1 MLWEINMAKTNS
13 SMLVLGLT
21 AVSAF
26 TMLFATNLITKP
38 ILETRENQRYLDLL
52 KMDSLGDYDVGEAIV
67 PTGDL
72 LSAGI
77 TEIKPFYLN
86 NILVAVVYTGDASG
100 YSRTTGL
107 SFRLGIREGM
117 MTQFVVDAHGE
128 SQGYG
133 AEVLL
138 NVPDALENL
147 RIEEESS
154 WTASLVAISTG
165 STVTRRGI
173 INVLKAIRIDYIQRM
188 DG

>member
-1 MLWEINMAKTNS
+1 
-13 SMLVLGLT
+13 
-21 AVSAF
+21 
-26 TMLFATNLITKP
+26 
-38 ILETRENQRYLDLL
+38 
-52 KMDSLGDYDVGEAIV
+52 
-67 PTGDL
+67 
-72 LSAGI
+72 
-77 TEIKPFYLN
+77 
-86 NILVAVVYTGDASG
+86 
-100 YSRTTGL
+100 
-107 SFRLGIREGM
+107 M

-154 WTASLVAISTG
+154 WMASLVAISTG

-173 INVLKAIRIDYIQRM
+173 VNVLKAIRIDYIQRM

>member
-1 MLWEINMAKTNS
+1 MAKTNS

-100 YSRTTGL
+100 YSSTTGL

-173 INVLKAIRIDYIQRM
+173 VNVLKAIRIDYIQRM